1 VYLRETRRKNKDGSV
16 VSYLQLAHN
25 ERHPVSGSPVAR
37 VIHNFGRADQVDR
50 EALRRLVASISR
62 VLDPAEAVAAG
73 CGLEQV
79 EVVDARRCG
88 GAYVLDAL
96 FARLGI
102 TAALR
107 TAAQGRRLDAD
118 VVERVCFALTAQ
130 RALEPGSKLAATR
143 WAAERVAL
151 PGCPAFSDDA
161 AYRAMDFLLAALP
174 EIAEGVFASTAS
186 LLNLACDVIFVD
198 TSSTYFETDLADEE
212 VELAGVVDEA
222 EARAASAAAAGETQ
236 GGPSEQATRR
246 FSKHAKD
253 KRPDL
258 PQVVIG
264 MAVTREGI
272 PVRCWTFPGNASDQL
287 IMRRVHDD
295 LAGWKLNRVLW
306 VADRGFSSVANR
318 AYLQRGGG
326 HYVLAERLRGGS
338 AEARAALA
346 RAGRYRKVAG
356 SLEVK
361 EVRLGEGLR
370 DARFVVVHNPEAAE
384 RDAHVRENLVAY
396 LAEQIA
402 GSDSWPQRR
411 RDELVGTLRTRPGL
425 HRLLRRTRQG
435 LLRLDQAAVKR
446 EARLDGKWLLRT
458 SDESLTA
465 ADLAAAYKQLYQVER
480 GWRDM
485 KGALALRPVFH
496 HREDRI
502 RAHVQLCWLALL
514 LIRACE
520 NATGESWRCVRE
532 ELERM
537 HLVTLESSEGRVVR
551 RTQLTAG
558 QRRILAALALP
569 EPPLFSDFEVGASA
583 D

>member
-1 VYLRETRRKNKDGSV
+1 M

-25 ERHPVSGSPVAR
+25 ERHPETGSPVAR

-62 VLDPAEAVAAG
+62 VLDPVDAVPSG
-73 CGLEQV
+73 SGLEEV
-79 EVVDARRCG
+79 EVVEARRCG

-102 TAALR
+102 SAALR
-107 TAAQGRRLDAD
+107 AAAAGRRLDAD
-118 VVERVCFALTAQ
+118 AVERICFALVAQ

-143 WAAERVAL
+143 WVAERVAIE
-151 PGCPAFSDDA
+151 GCPPFSDDA

-174 EIAEGVFASTAS
+174 EIAEGVFSSTAS

-198 TSSTYFETDLADEE
+198 TSSTYFEVDLADEE
-212 VELAGVVDEA
+212 VELAGAVDEA
-222 EARAASAAAAGETQ
+222 EARAAAATADAAQ
-236 GGPSEQATRR
+236 GGPPEAATRR
-246 FSKHAKD
+246 FSKHSKD
-253 KRPDL
+253 KRSDL

-272 PVRCWTFPGNASDQL
+272 PVRCWTFPGSASDQL
-287 IMRRVHDD
+287 IIRTVHDD
-295 LAGWKLNRVLW
+295 LAGWQLNRVLW
-306 VADRGFSSVANR
+306 VADSGFNSLASR

-326 HYVLAERLRGGS
+326 HYVLAERLRSGS
-338 AEARAALA
+338 SEARAALA

-356 SLEVK
+356 NLEVK
-361 EVRLGEGLR
+361 EVRLGEGVR
-370 DARFVVVHNPEAAE
+370 APRFVVVHNPEAAA
-384 RDAHVRENLVAY
+384 RDAHVRENLLAY

-411 RDELVGTLRTRPGL
+411 RDELVGTLRTTPAL
-425 HRLLRRTRQG
+425 YRLLRRTKQG
-435 LLRLDQAAVKR
+435 LLRLDLAASKR

-458 SDESLTA
+458 SDETLTA
-465 ADLAAAYKQLYQVER
+465 EDLALAYKQLYQVER

-485 KGALALRPVFH
+485 KGALRLRPVFH

-514 LIRACE
+514 LIRVVE
-520 NATGESWRCVRE
+520 NATGDTWRAVRD

-537 HLVTLESSEGRVVR
+537 HLVTLESAEGRVVR
-551 RTQLTAG
+551 RTRTTAG
-558 QRRILAALALP
+558 QRRILAALELP
-569 EPPLFSDFEVGASA
+569 EPPLFSAFEVAATA

>member
-107 TAAQGRRLDAD
+107 KAAAGRRLDAEL
-118 VVERVCFALTAQ
+118 VERVCFALVAQ

-143 WAAERVAL
+143 WTAERVAL

-198 TSSTYFETDLADEE
+198 TSSTYFETDMADEE
-212 VELAGVVDEA
+212 VELAEALGEA
-222 EARAASAAAAGETQ
+222 EARAAAAAAGAEG
-236 GGPSEQATRR
+236 GGPKEAATRR
-246 FSKHAKD
+246 FSKHSKD
-253 KRPDL
+253 RRPDL

-295 LAGWKLNRVLW
+295 LAGWRLNRVLW

-318 AYLQRGGG
+318 AYLQKGGG

-338 AEARAALA
+338 TETRAALA
-346 RAGRYRKVAG
+346 RAGRYQKVAG
-356 SLEVK
+356 NLEVK

-370 DARFVVVHNPEAAE
+370 APRFVVVHNPEAAA
-384 RDAHVRENLVAY
+384 RDVRVRENLVAY

-402 GSDSWPQRR
+402 DSDSWPQRR
-411 RDELVGTLRTRPGL
+411 RDELVGTLRTSPGL
-425 HRLLRRTRQG
+425 YRLLRRTKQG

-514 LIRACE
+514 LIRVVE

-532 ELERM
+532 ELERL
-537 HLVTLESSEGRVVR
+537 HLVTLETSEGRLAR
-551 RTQLTAG
+551 RSQTTAG
-558 QRRILAALALP
+558 QRRILAALELP
-569 EPPLFSDFEVGASA
+569 EPPLFSDFEVSA
-583 D
+583 TAD